1 MKHRQKVDHI
11 STPGREESLKNAGKV
26 SIIPR
31 VKIFP
36 VDGREGL
43 YKAKVVN
50 EAETH
55 IQPKTTG
62 PDADLEACL
71 LDIIAYR
78 RFLNDDQRAV
88 LAALWKERQKI
99 SYRTAQ
105 RAKELFNIT
114 RKKLE
119 QATTLLNRS
128 PELAIKILNGSIRLS
143 QAYRKV

>member
-50 EAETH
+50 AAETH
-55 IQPKTTG
+55 LQPKTTA
-62 PDADLEACL
+62 PM
-71 LDIIAYR
+71 
-78 RFLNDDQRAV
+78 Q
-88 LAALWKERQKI
+88 
-99 SYRTAQ
+99 
-105 RAKELFNIT
+105 
-114 RKKLE
+114 
-119 QATTLLNRS
+119 TL
-128 PELAIKILNGSIRLS
+128 
-143 QAYRKV
+143 